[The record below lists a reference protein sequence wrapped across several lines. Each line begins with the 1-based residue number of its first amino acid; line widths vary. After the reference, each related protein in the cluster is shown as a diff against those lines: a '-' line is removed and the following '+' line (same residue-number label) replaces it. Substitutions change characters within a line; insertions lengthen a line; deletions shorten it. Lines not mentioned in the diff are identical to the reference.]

1 MAGPVQEAACSD
13 RGAGL
18 PSRLAVE
25 VAFPTEV
32 VMLASLSR
40 LALILGIGAGIV
52 AFAGHHQPAFA
63 DDEDEEEEEDD
74 GGDEGGEEECEDEEE
89 CGVDKDQ
96 PDITA
101 GGLFTIKTYPKRELF
116 RPLTMTQGI
125 TQVRAALGVDVSDKT
140 AFEYAGV
147 TIDGEYGLKDN
158 FTLLAGFGGDYNFKA
173 FDVNFGFEGALAY
186 DLFDI
191 RLQAR
196 IARAAVVKDLEPLT
210 GKPDSYKAGAG
221 TQFSVDLGFPFR
233 YVARPEIAIVAL
245 ETLIQFDFNSITRGA
260 GMDVPC
266 LQGIE
271 GVDLTNCTEDGIK
284 PDLAPSI
291 GIASNPIEILSLV
304 LFAQLQIRD
313 FDTTNQFVVPAT
325 ARIMFTPTQKFDIG
339 LEFKFLDMKPKDPDG
354 DGPFEAGKFYD
365 NRFMNMF
372 IQARY

>member
-1 MAGPVQEAACSD
+1 M
-13 RGAGL
+13 L
-18 PSRLAVE
+18 P
-25 VAFPTEV
+25 T
-32 VMLASLSR
+32 LSR
-40 LALILGIGAGIV
+40 LALVLGLSASFVAWTGHYQT
-52 AFAGHHQPAFA
+52 AFAE
-63 DDEDEEEEEDD
+63 DDEEEDEEEEEEEGGDD
-74 GGDEGGEEECEDEEE
+74 GEVGDEECEDEEGCE
-89 CGVDKDQ
+89 ADKDQ
-96 PDITA
+96 PDVTA
-101 GGLFTIKTYPKRELF
+101 GGLYTIKTYPKRELF

-125 TQVRAALGVDVSDKT
+125 TQLRAALGVDVSDKT
-140 AFEYAGV
+140 AFEYAGI
-147 TIDGEYGLKDN
+147 TLDGKYGYRDN

-173 FDVNFGFEGALAY
+173 FDVSFGFEGGLAY
-186 DLFDI
+186 DMFDI

-196 IARAAVVKDLEPLT
+196 IARAAVVDTVDMAT

-221 TQFSVDLGFPFR
+221 VQFAVDLGFPFR

-245 ETLIQFDFNSITRGA
+245 ETLISFDFNAVERGN
-260 GMDVPC
+260 GGDGLSC
-266 LQGIE
+266 LA
-271 GVDLTNCTEDGIK
+271 VADPMLDPTNCTEDGIK

-325 ARIMFTPTQKFDIG
+325 ARVMFTPSQKFDIG

-354 DGPFEAGKFYD
+354 EGPLEAGKFYD